1 MVAQPELQD
10 KDLVLWTLLLAEVL
24 NNETLERLRIEHPDV
39 RYSHGFLFQQLVEGP
54 RPVGEVAENLGVTSQ
69 AISKMVRELEGLG
82 YVERTVAPGDARV
95 RLIGLSDRGRA
106 AIEAGRT
113 VRAELNLAL
122 EEALGAGRVAE
133 AARTLRDALA
143 ARGAMSDVQSR
154 RVRSAQGLSGEDR

>member
-54 RPVGEVAENLGVTSQ
+54 RAVGEVAENLGVTSQ
-69 AISKMVRELEGLG
+69 AISKMVRELEALG
-82 YVERTVAPGDARV
+82 YVERTADPGDGRV
-95 RLIGLSDRGRA
+95 RLIGLSARGRA

-122 EEALGAGRVAE
+122 EEALGAQRVAE

-143 ARGAMSDVQSR
+143 ARGAMSEVRSR
-154 RVRSAQGLSGEDR
+154 RVRSAQGLPGDVR

>member
-24 NNETLERLRIEHPDV
+24 NADTLERLRIEHPDV

-54 RPVGEVAENLGVTSQ
+54 RAVGEVAENLGVTSQ
-69 AISKMVRELEGLG
+69 AVSKMVRELEALG
-82 YVERTVAPGDARV
+82 YVERTASARDARV
-95 RLIGLSDRGRA
+95 RLIGLTERGRG

-113 VRAELNLAL
+113 VRAELNRAL
-122 EEALGAGRVAE
+122 EEALGAERVAD

-143 ARGAMSDVQSR
+143 ARGAMSDVEAR
-154 RVRSAQGLSGEDR
+154 RVRSAQGLPGEDR